1 MSSINKDAI
10 QKVLENRPA
19 MIVIMIVAAAGSV
32 VAIVGGFLVTYKVLT
47 FLGN

>member
-1 MSSINKDAI
+1 MDNEMI

-19 MIVIMIVAAAGSV
+19 MIVIMICAAVGAVATIA
-32 VAIVGGFLVTYKVLT
+32 GGFLMTYKLLT